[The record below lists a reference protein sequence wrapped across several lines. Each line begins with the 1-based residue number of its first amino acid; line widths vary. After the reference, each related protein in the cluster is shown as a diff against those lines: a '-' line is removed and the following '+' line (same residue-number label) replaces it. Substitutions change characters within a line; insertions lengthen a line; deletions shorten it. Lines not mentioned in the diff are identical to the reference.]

1 MPDNTYRMLIDL
13 SEVGSGSLLSDMTPP
28 IVPPKEIVDPE
39 DKKPESWDEREKIQD
54 ETAVKPDDWDEN
66 EPEKILDTEATMPEG
81 WLENE
86 PDMVADP
93 EAVRPDDWDDDTDG
107 KEFTLSIS
115 F

>member
-13 SEVGSGSLLSDMTPP
+13 SEVSSGSLLSDMTPP
-28 IVPPKEIVDPE
+28 IVPSKEIVDPE

-54 ETAVKPDDWDEN
+54 ESAVKPDDWDEN

-93 EAVRPDDWDDDTDG
+93 EAVKPDDWDDDTDG
-107 KEFTLSIS
+107 KYHHIT
-115 F
+115 